1 MHYSIHINAIIE
13 PLNSM
18 DQFSDKIK
26 LIMYFMEK
34 EDWKCAKVS
43 LFAYSSLRWHN
54 RYVQNPMVNKM
65 TISSSFQVTSA
76 NSYKKYYFWYQ
87 VLENYTLEDVVEV
100 RFY

>member
-1 MHYSIHINAIIE
+1 MAYHTMHYSIHINAIIE

-43 LFAYSSLRWHN
+43 LFAYSSLR
-54 RYVQNPMVNKM
+54 
-65 TISSSFQVTSA
+65 
-76 NSYKKYYFWYQ
+76 
-87 VLENYTLEDVVEV
+87 
-100 RFY
+100 